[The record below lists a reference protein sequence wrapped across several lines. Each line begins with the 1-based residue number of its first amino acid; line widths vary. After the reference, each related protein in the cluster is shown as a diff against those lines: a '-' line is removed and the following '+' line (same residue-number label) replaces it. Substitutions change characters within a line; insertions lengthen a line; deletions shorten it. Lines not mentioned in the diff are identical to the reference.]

1 MHFRIDDTFLDSLAR
16 LANDEQKAVKTSVFD
31 LVSKRRG
38 RGLRLKKLRDGSW
51 SARVNHDMR
60 IIADWNERENHLR
73 LRYVG
78 HHDEAYQW
86 AERHKTKARAENDAT
101 EEATAS
107 QSAPKTA
114 PPVPATQQKKS
125 IRLGL
130 LAFAEKTVDI
140 CLVPLSALRSA
151 IANARNG
158 QREPGEPFPDA
169 NERAAKGAAEV
180 RKLYEISNVGT
191 VAGCYVLEGKIA
203 CDDQIRIIRGGMAIH
218 EGKVDSLKHRKK
230 NVQEIQ
236 RGYECG
242 IGIWNYPNIRV
253 GDRIESY

>member
-60 IIADWNERENHLR
+60 IIADWNERENHLL

-86 AERHKTKARAENDAT
+86 AERHKTKTRAGNNAT
-101 EEATAS
+101 EETEAT
-107 QSAPKTA
+107 QPAPETV

-125 IRLGL
+125 IRFGL
-130 LAFAEKTVDI
+130 LAFAEKTVDT
-140 CLVPLSALRSA
+140 CLASLSALRSA
-151 IANARNG
+151 IANARNA

-169 NERAAKGAAEV
+169 NELAAKGAAEV
-180 RKLYEISNVGT
+180 RELYDISNVGT

-203 CDDQIRIIRGGMAIH
+203 RYDQIRIIRGGMAIH
-218 EGKVDSLKHRKK
+218 EGKIDSLKRRKK

-236 RGYECG
+236 KGYECG
-242 IGIWNYPNIRV
+242 IGVWSYPNIQV

>member
-86 AERHKTKARAENDAT
+86 AERHKIKTRAGNNATKET
-101 EEATAS
+101 EAT
-107 QSAPKTA
+107 QPAPETA

-125 IRLGL
+125 IRFGL
-130 LAFAEKTVDI
+130 LAFAEKTVDT
-140 CLVPLSALRSA
+140 CLASLSALRSA

-158 QREPGEPFPDA
+158 QREPGEPFPDK
-169 NERAAKGAAEV
+169 NRLAAKGAAEV
-180 RKLYEISNVGT
+180 RELYYNGK

-203 CDDQIRIIRGGMAIH
+203 CEDQIRIIRGGMAIH
-218 EGKVDSLKHRKK
+218 KGKIDSLKHFRE
-230 NVQEIQ
+230 NVQEVKK
-236 RGYECG
+236 GYECG
-242 IGIWNYPNIRV
+242 IGVRSYPNIRV

>member
-60 IIADWNERENHLR
+60 IIADWNEHENHLR

-78 HHDEAYQW
+78 HHDEAYKW
-86 AERHKTKARAENDAT
+86 AERHKAKTRAGNNAT

-107 QSAPKTA
+107 QSAPKKA

-125 IRLGL
+125 IRFGL

-140 CLVPLSALRSA
+140 CLARLSALRRA

-169 NERAAKGAAEV
+169 NELAAKGAAEV
-180 RKLYEISNVGT
+180 RELYDISNVGT

-203 CDDQIRIIRGGMAIH
+203 RYDQIRIIRGGMAIH
-218 EGKVDSLKHRKK
+218 EGKIDSLKRRKK

-236 RGYECG
+236 KGYECG
-242 IGIWNYPNIRV
+242 IGVWSYPNIQV